1 MPGLSNGQLSPAGV
15 ALGFAPGAGGQLVQ
29 QRDDQVEEEKRKKR
43 LGIDSASPALLQL
56 FNMQG
61 MGRVAA

>member
-1 MPGLSNGQLSPAGV
+1 MPGMASLSPA
-15 ALGFAPGAGGQLVQ
+15 ATQLGLMPGAGGQLVQ

-43 LGIDSASPALLQL
+43 LGLDSASPALLQL

-61 MGRVAA
+61 PGRMAA